1 MENCSSCSS
10 CRFLTMEEKILL
22 YDVKFWMEG
31 VIQVLYLICQCI
43 QIIPPTTFFQLSLAV
58 IGVITNAVSIYVLS
72 RKELINTF
80 NQLLITLAFFDILY
94 LVIMFLDSL
103 GK

>member
-1 MENCSSCSS
+1 MSVY
-10 CRFLTMEEKILL
+10 LDYTM
-22 YDVKFWMEG
+22 YN
-31 VIQVLYLICQCI
+31 
-43 QIIPPTTFFQLSLAV
+43 FFQLSLAV
-58 IGVITNAVSIYVLS
+58 IGVITNLVSIYVLS

-80 NQLLITLAFFDILY
+80 NQLLITLAIFDVLY